1 MPEKKTTAKTA
12 ESSEETQPKA
22 KSKPEE
28 QPALPVDQS
37 GLRGPSQDD
46 LNPAYAAPKD
56 E

>member
-1 MPEKKTTAKTA
+1 MTEKKTTAKTA
-12 ESSEETQPKA
+12 ESTEESPSKA
-22 KSKPEE
+22 KKSEE

-46 LNPAYAAPKD
+46 LNPAYAPSKD